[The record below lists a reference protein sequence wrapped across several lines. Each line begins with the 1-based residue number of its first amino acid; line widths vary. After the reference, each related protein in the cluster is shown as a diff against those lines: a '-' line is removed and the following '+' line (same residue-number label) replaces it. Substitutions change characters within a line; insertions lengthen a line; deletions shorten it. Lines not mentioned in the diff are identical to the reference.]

1 MEMLRGDDPRVL
13 SESTTTD
20 KFIVQQLRG
29 LADCFNQHVEND
41 NERDE
46 SYKTSLIFL
55 AAKLDILEHTVRELT
70 SKLENQE
77 GD

>member
-1 MEMLRGDDPRVL
+1 MRKKIIGIYKITNL
-13 SESTTTD
+13 
-20 KFIVQQLRG
+20 I
-29 LADCFNQHVEND
+29 ND
-41 NERDE
+41 NERDDA
-46 SYKTSLIFL
+46 YKTSLIFL